1 MLLSSDMNAMK
12 YGYDT
17 ILPFPPPATC
27 KQQIHFTL
35 STSCNLQTT
44 DPFYVKK
51 DENLSLRVPK
61 FKGSDMTH
69 KCSWMEL
76 NPQWQ
81 TEILTCM
88 ERLHEKESAKNQL
101 YSGKLKKKRRLSTKI
116 YYSVQY

>member
-1 MLLSSDMNAMK
+1 MKDLLQQ
-12 YGYDT
+12 
-17 ILPFPPPATC
+17 LHVV
-27 KQQIHFTL
+27 KQRYERHEVWIRHHFTL